1 MKKINLLFVLMLFV
15 FSVSAD
21 IIDIAWETPEIT
33 SKNYSSILEENREQ
47 IEIPLDAKE
56 NHSNSESYF
65 ALQNWPNFKSAFSEF
80 FTSTE
85 KKSSFLSYHSKKK
98 MKDINFQDDLDL
110 SLETRNYLQSQKKP
124 MNSGFDFKL
133 VTGYDYFSNSDQY
146 YDFLY
151 YGIKLSGDIEDK
163 LFFYTNF
170 WAGHFSGDEEYIDQS
185 SLKDSWT
192 QRSDDSTQVY
202 LDNVSGKLLYQI
214 KPYWSAAIGRGKYEI
229 GNNIGGSIILND
241 DCNDYGYFATKF
253 DFSKFY
259 VHFLHA
265 SLIADSTLA
274 DYKDYPDKYLA
285 VHKFGWKPNDDFE
298 LFWGEHVVYGDRSID
313 PSYLIPFTYW
323 RGTEHNLSDRD
334 NVFIFAGFNF
344 RPFKRDLIYTNAI
357 FDEFSKSK
365 FFGNWWGNKY
375 AVQIGNSYQFDRNKN
390 NRITMEF
397 TAIRPWLY
405 THKYIQNK
413 FSNDDVGLGFPLGS
427 NLLNFA
433 LEINWEFKRN
443 LSGNLHTSF
452 TRQGSVGN
460 DFSINY
466 DSRPSD
472 SASWLEGNI
481 TDYKR
486 AKFIVDWK
494 PLSHHRLRVGISALQ
509 IDEADIEKELSIS
522 YQASY

>member
-1 MKKINLLFVLMLFV
+1 MKRINLIFV
-15 FSVSAD
+15 FLLATFTVAAD
-21 IIDIAWETPEIT
+21 IIDISWETPDIS
-33 SKNYSSILEENREQ
+33 SKNYSSILEENPEQ
-47 IEIPLDAKE
+47 INIHQEIKKDRSKQA
-56 NHSNSESYF
+56 SYF
-65 ALQNWPNFKSAFSEF
+65 ALQNWPTLKAAVVEYIA
-80 FTSTE
+80 STE
-85 KKSSFLSYHSKKK
+85 KNSSFLSYHIMKKRK
-98 MKDINFQDDLDL
+98 AENSLL
-110 SLETRNYLQSQKKP
+110 SIFKSESYRKSQKNNVLTKG
-124 MNSGFDFKL
+124 GFDFKL
-133 VTGYDYFSNSDQY
+133 ITGFDFFSKEDQNHN
-146 YDFLY
+146 FIY
-151 YGIKLSGDIEDK
+151 YGIKLSGHIQEK

-170 WAGHFSGDEEYIDQS
+170 WAGHFGGDETYLRQS
-185 SLKDSWT
+185 SLIDSWA
-192 QRSDDSTQVY
+192 QGLKDSTQVH

-214 KPYWSAAIGRGKYEI
+214 KPYWSVSIGRGKYEI

-241 DCNDYGYFATKF
+241 ECNDYGYFATKF

-274 DYKDYPDKYLA
+274 SYKDYPDKYLA
-285 VHKFGWKPNDDFE
+285 THKFGWKPNDDFE

-344 RPFKRDLIYTNAI
+344 RPFKRDLVYLNVN
-357 FDEFSKSK
+357 FDELSKSK

-427 NLLNFA
+427 NLLNYA
-433 LEINWEFKRN
+433 LEINWEIRRN

-472 SASWLEGNI
+472 SASWLEDNI